1 MKFVQQRGVV
11 LIVVLWITVLLTVL
25 LVAFTATIKVDR
37 HVASDII
44 HRVQARAGAEA
55 VLSYLV
61 AIQQS
66 GAYDWPAMVGP
77 VYKLDINA
85 MQVRFRVIPES
96 AFISLNAA
104 PVEDLLAIFN
114 ALGVDNASDIAQL
127 IVQRRKGY
135 FDEKS
140 GEAVKPQPWISTIE
154 LSRYPEIPQV
164 LSQRVQDWFTSDS
177 DHQEVNLGFADVS
190 LVRAL
195 KGDEADQL
203 LSERALRTSNN
214 QSQQLDGDIYRV
226 QVELSVG
233 ASIRKIEATAEFNSD
248 EHGYHVVRWN
258 EYNAR
263 FSLD

>member
-1 MKFVQQRGVV
+1 M
-11 LIVVLWITVLLTVL
+11 
-25 LVAFTATIKVDR
+25 
-37 HVASDII
+37 
-44 HRVQARAGAEA
+44 
-55 VLSYLV
+55 
-61 AIQQS
+61 
-66 GAYDWPAMVGP
+66 
-77 VYKLDINA
+77 
-85 MQVRFRVIPES
+85 
-96 AFISLNAA
+96 
-104 PVEDLLAIFN
+104 
-114 ALGVDNASDIAQL
+114 
-127 IVQRRKGY
+127 
-135 FDEKS
+135 
-140 GEAVKPQPWISTIE
+140 
-154 LSRYPEIPQV
+154 
-164 LSQRVQDWFTSDS
+164 QDWFTSDS